1 MLKDF
6 FYSVKKPAMWTIF
19 LTTLL
24 SALLFY
30 KENFLSSILVGVKLS
45 LLVLVPGIFVFKII
59 IPESKDLSAGFVGS
73 SSGIILAGLGYYIFG
88 IFGIKF
94 YLSVFLTPII
104 IISAVVMYKLL
115 KKNHIK
121 EAVAEKHNS
130 DT

>member
-1 MLKDF
+1 
-6 FYSVKKPAMWTIF
+6 MWTIF